1 MNTTAR
7 ERVHSRWRK
16 SLKFVLVGCGKAGHS
31 YATVINNHP
40 KTDLVAVVDTNPEAV
55 RAFGASFGCKSY
67 TSVDEYLA
75 GNKYADCA
83 ILCAYPSENSE
94 IACKLMQRKIHV
106 LCEQPF
112 ALDSVSAERMIDVSR
127 TYGVQLMM
135 GARFR
140 YVPDVIHARG
150 LVQAG
155 ILGHI
160 LEFKGDFRD
169 IADMRNRWNVQPHLS
184 GGGILMD
191 RGGTAVDIVR
201 LLFGPIQAVHAEEGQ
216 RIQSEE
222 VEDTVRLG
230 LRTASGIMG
239 TVHMS
244 WTLKS
249 AGDDYFRIYGT
260 QGNLCIGWKK
270 SMYRPNGAVDWIQ
283 FGEGFSTM
291 KALTLQVSNF
301 TNAVA
306 EGEIPEVDAADELE
320 SVRAIE
326 TAYLSLRT
334 GQCLELQPA
343 ANAAPIEERKFSVV
357 GSNKVSFPA

>member
-1 MNTTAR
+1 
-7 ERVHSRWRK
+7 VHSRWRK
-16 SLKFVLVGCGKAGHS
+16 SLKFVLIGCGKAGHS
-31 YATVINNHP
+31 YATTLNNHP
-40 KTDLVAVVDTNPEAV
+40 KTELAAVVDTNPEAG

-67 TSVDEYLA
+67 ESVDEYIA
-75 GNKYADCA
+75 ANKFADCA
-83 ILCAYPSENSE
+83 ILCAYPSKNPE

-112 ALDSVSAERMIDVSR
+112 ALDSVSAEKMIDVSR

-135 GARFR
+135 GSRFR
-140 YVPDVIHARG
+140 YVPDIIHARG
-150 LVQAG
+150 LIQAG
-155 ILGHI
+155 ILGHV

-169 IADMRNRWNVQPHLS
+169 IVDMRNRWNVQPHLS
-184 GGGILMD
+184 GGGVLME
-191 RGGTAVDIVR
+191 RGGTAADIVR
-201 LLFGPIQAVHAEEGQ
+201 LLFGSIHSIHAEEGQ
-216 RIQSEE
+216 RIQSED
-222 VEDTVRLG
+222 VEDTVRME
-230 LRTASGIMG
+230 LRTVSGIMG

-270 SMYRPNGAVDWIQ
+270 SMYRPNGAVDWIN
-283 FGEGFSTM
+283 FGEGFNTM

-306 EGEIPEVDAADELE
+306 EGEAPEIDAADELE

-326 TAYLSLRT
+326 IAYLSLRT
-334 GQCLELQPA
+334 GQCLELRS
-343 ANAAPIEERKFSVV
+343 APNSSSSEERKFSVV
-357 GSNKVSFPA
+357 GSSKAVYPA